1 MKKLTAR
8 TKLCYGIG
16 NLGYGTV
23 AQTMNSFIMF
33 FGTSILGISGSL
45 VGLAIAISA
54 LWDGLSDPLIGYL
67 SDKSKNNFFGKR
79 LNFMFV
85 ATFGIAI
92 FNILLW
98 LIPSSLPMGIKFVWM
113 LVSLLIIETFNT
125 MFATPYVALGIDI
138 APDYNEQSSVQGYKT
153 VFFIL
158 GMIMPSL
165 LMIIFMPQK
174 AGGQGQF
181 NQTGYI
187 HIALVTSIL
196 CLICGL
202 ISIFGTIK
210 RAKAC
215 DYLPQPSKTKKQ
227 KNGLWKVV
235 NEFFYAL
242 KSENYGPIILGYSVA
257 LISSAFLISVG
268 MHLFTYSYHFNS
280 VQIPIIMAI
289 LFLSAIVSQPV
300 WIYLSN
306 RLDKKP
312 TLSIAL
318 TIILLGIG
326 LTSVTF
332 IFREF
337 LTNPSLFFLVC
348 PCIFICG
355 FGTGALYSLPIS
367 MYADVITLDRLKS
380 GENKSATYSGFM
392 TLAFNIANSIAL
404 LIIGLLLDLIKFDSS
419 QPVQAKSVQNALGF
433 IVFIGCA
440 LSIALSMMLFSK
452 YKVKRADV
460 LKAQMREN
468 KRQNVKNG

>member
-1 MKKLTAR
+1 MKKLPAR
-8 TKLCYGIG
+8 TKFCYGIG

-67 SDKSKNNFFGKR
+67 SDKSKNNHLGKR

-98 LIPSSLPMGIKFVWM
+98 LIPTSLPMGVKFVWM
-113 LVSLLIIETFNT
+113 LVSLLVLETFNT

-165 LMIIFMPQK
+165 LMIIFLPQK

-181 NQTGYI
+181 NQMGYI
-187 HIALVTSIL
+187 HIALVTSLL

-202 ISIFGTIK
+202 ISIFGTLK

-215 DYLPQPSKTKKQ
+215 EYSEPKK
-227 KNGLWKVV
+227 KKKHGLWKVV
-235 NEFFYAL
+235 KEFFYAL

-280 VQIPIIMAI
+280 VQIPIIMAM
-289 LFLSAIVSQPV
+289 LFISAIVSQPV

-337 LTNPSLFFLVC
+337 VSNTALFILVC
-348 PCIFICG
+348 PCIFVCG

-404 LIIGLLLDLIKFDSS
+404 LIIGVLLDLIKFDSS
-419 QPVQAKSVQNALGF
+419 QPVQAKRVQNALGF
-433 IVFIGCA
+433 IVFVGCA
-440 LSIALSMMLFSK
+440 LSIALSMLLFSK

-460 LKAQMREN
+460 LKAQMREG
-468 KRQNVKNG
+468 KR

>member
-1 MKKLTAR
+1 MKKLPAR
-8 TKLCYGIG
+8 TKFCYGIG

-67 SDKSKNNFFGKR
+67 SDKSKNHHLGKR
-79 LNFMFV
+79 LNFMFL

-98 LIPSSLPMGIKFVWM
+98 LIPSSLPMGVKFVWM
-113 LVSLLIIETFNT
+113 LVSLLALETFNT

-158 GMIMPSL
+158 GMILPSL
-165 LMIIFMPQK
+165 LMILFMPQK

-181 NQTGYI
+181 NQMGYI
-187 HIALVTSIL
+187 NIALVTSFL
-196 CLICGL
+196 CLVCGL
-202 ISIFGTIK
+202 ISIFGTLK

-215 DYLPQPSKTKKQ
+215 EYPEPTKRK
-227 KNGLWKVV
+227 KHGLLKIVK
-235 NEFFYAL
+235 EFFYAL
-242 KSENYGPIILGYSVA
+242 RSKNYGPIILGYSVA

-280 VQIPIIMAI
+280 VQIPIIMAM
-289 LFLSAIVSQPV
+289 LFISAILSQPV

-337 LTNPSLFFLVC
+337 VSNTALFFLVC
-348 PCIFICG
+348 PCIFVCG

-367 MYADVITLDRLKS
+367 MYADVITLDRIKS

-392 TLAFNIANSIAL
+392 TLAFNIANSLAL
-404 LIIGLLLDLIKFDSS
+404 LVIGVLLDLIKFDSS

-433 IVFIGCA
+433 IVFVGCA
-440 LSIALSMMLFSK
+440 LSIALSMLLFSK

-460 LKAQMREN
+460 LKAQMRDG
-468 KRQNVKNG
+468 KTKTLKNG